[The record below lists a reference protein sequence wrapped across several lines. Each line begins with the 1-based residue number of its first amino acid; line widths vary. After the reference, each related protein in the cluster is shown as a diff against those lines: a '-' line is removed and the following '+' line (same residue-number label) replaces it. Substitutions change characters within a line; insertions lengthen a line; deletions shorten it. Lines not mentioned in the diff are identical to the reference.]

1 MMPVEE
7 ITLTARFKVDLTD
20 VDEAAISEIRHLFAE
35 YRRIVNELIEHAHS
49 HRTTSFI
56 SLHHAKYR
64 ELRQR
69 YPTLPSHYIFTAC
82 RHAASIY
89 KSFIELKKLGM
100 CEREKP
106 IFKGRAIWL
115 DSTLFKLDIEGWRV
129 SIIVHGGRWVT
140 LRLLHGKYHD
150 RFRGMRLGEA
160 WLVLRDDGSLYL
172 NVVFRQTIVLP
183 EVGAD
188 AKVIAVDVNENVI
201 VYGNDDFIERFETN
215 EGIIRTRYFLKRR
228 RIQSKIRDK
237 ELRRK
242 LLGKYKGRERHR
254 VREIYYRAA
263 KEIISKARE
272 VGATVI
278 VMEDLRHL
286 NRKDKDSKELNGRI
300 HRWSYRRFQQILE
313 YQAKLHGL
321 NVKYVDP
328 RNTSSLCPICGS
340 ELEESSNGCRIR
352 RCQRCGLEEDRDVIA
367 VRNLTRRYYE
377 RYTDAK
383 TTKTSFDRRRQID
396 VGSPRS
402 PRKPPNEKREEGLKS
417 PERHVIVFGG
427 CGSLLIMLFIESGHS
442 SKSNPCLARNP
453 AAHLLI
459 PWPTH
464 PVQISRPLASFILKF
479 FT

>member
-69 YPTLPSHYIFTAC
+69 YPMLPSHYIFTAC
-82 RHAASIY
+82 RYAASIY

-160 WLVLRDDGSLYL
+160 RLVLRDDSSLYL
-172 NVVFRQTIVLP
+172 NVVFRRAVVLP
-183 EVGAD
+183 EISAD
-188 AKVIAVDVNENVI
+188 AKIIAIDINENVV
-201 VYGNDDFIERFETN
+201 VYGNNEFTKRIETD

-228 RIQSKIRDK
+228 RIQSKIRGK

-242 LLGKYKGRERHR
+242 LLEKYKGRERHR
-254 VREIYYRAA
+254 VKEIYYRAA

-278 VMEDLRHL
+278 VMEGL
-286 NRKDKDSKELNGRI
+286 KVYKEDKDSRELNGRI
-300 HRWSYRRFQQILE
+300 HRWGYRKFQQILE

-328 RNTSSLCPICGS
+328 RNTSRICPVCGS
-340 ELEESSNGCRIR
+340 ELKESSNGRR
-352 RCQRCGLEEDRDVIA
+352 LMRCQRCGLEEDRDVIA
-367 VRNLTRRYYE
+367 VKNLTKRYYE
-377 RYTDAK
+377 ECIDAK
-383 TTKTSFDRRRQID
+383 T
-396 VGSPRS
+396 P
-402 PRKPPNEKREEGLKS
+402 
-417 PERHVIVFGG
+417 
-427 CGSLLIMLFIESGHS
+427 
-442 SKSNPCLARNP
+442 
-453 AAHLLI
+453 
-459 PWPTH
+459 
-464 PVQISRPLASFILKF
+464 
-479 FT
+479 